1 MPDVNN
7 QDDWVDDLA
16 MADAGLFQDE
26 GFTNEQVLK
35 AISLLLP
42 KQYAFFIP
50 SQFELISFFSGA
62 RKATYGAIR

>member
-1 MPDVNN
+1 
-7 QDDWVDDLA
+7 

-35 AISLLLP
+35 AISSLLP

-50 SQFELISFFSGA
+50 SQFELISFFFQAQEKPHLGQSDDE
-62 RKATYGAIR
+62 ATYSLDGAAR